1 MSTRPLRG
9 VDTSTPRR
17 RRDHSAA
24 STRRLRYTKSRGVT
38 RDIRYWVAEGFAAK
52 HARDPY
58 ALARVDQS
66 VETEYETSLRYGCFA
81 QREQQRRLAYQARLK
96 RTRAQREDALER
108 AKAFPLGDC
117 TKLEEVFG
125 VRA

>member
-1 MSTRPLRG
+1 M
-9 VDTSTPRR
+9 
-17 RRDHSAA
+17 
-24 STRRLRYTKSRGVT
+24 T
-38 RDIRYWVAEGFAAK
+38 RDIRYFVSETFSAK

-81 QREQQRRLAYQARLK
+81 QREQQRRLQYAARMK
-96 RTRAQREDALER
+96 RTRTQREDALER
-108 AKAFPLGDC
+108 AKNYPLSDC
-117 TKLEEVFG
+117 AKLEEVFG